1 MSTRLPLTNK
11 TILVTRPEG
20 LANSLIQQIN
30 DAGGIA
36 LHYPVIQIGDSDKTE
51 EQNNIIDKLS
61 TFDIAIFISPT
72 AVQKTLAKIK
82 NPPEQLVLAVI
93 GRSTEAMLNKHG
105 LQAQIVPEDFNTE
118 SLLEHPNLQQDK
130 ITNTSIVIFRG
141 VGGRELL
148 GNTLIERGAKVV
160 YAEMYQRRKNS
171 INSLSQKELT
181 GIDMLTVTS
190 NEGLQNLYDLTD
202 DKSAL
207 TALPIVVPGTR
218 AHKLATQLGF
228 SSIIQS
234 SNATDDAC
242 LLSLNHFWSTNT

>member
-1 MSTRLPLTNK
+1 MSTCPPLTNK

-20 LANSLIQQIN
+20 LAHSLIQRIN

-36 LHYPVIQIGDSDKTE
+36 QHYPVIQISDADKSE
-51 EQNNIIDKLS
+51 EQNSIIDKLS

-72 AVQKTLAKIK
+72 AVQKTLSKI
-82 NPPEQLVLAVI
+82 NDLPEHLVLAVI
-93 GRSTEAMLNKHG
+93 GRSTEVMLNKHG

-118 SLLEHPNLQQDK
+118 SLLEHPDLQQDK
-130 ITNTSIVIFRG
+130 IADKSIVIFRG

-160 YAEMYQRRKNS
+160 YAAMYQRRKNP
-171 INSLSQKELT
+171 INSLSQKELAN
-181 GIDMLTVTS
+181 IDILTITS
-190 NEGLQNLYDLTD
+190 NEGLQNLYDLTN

-228 SSIIQS
+228 SVIIQS
-234 SNATDDAC
+234 INATNDAC
-242 LLSLNHFWSTNT
+242 MQSLNHFWSTNT